1 MAENEPGRV
10 ERAIKLF
17 NSGCNC
23 AQATLCAFCD
33 DIGIDEKLLL
43 RVASD
48 FGGGISGTRET
59 CGAITGMLMALG
71 FLRGYDDVTD
81 TEHKHRLYDEG
92 RALIED
98 FTAEFG
104 TLTCAE
110 LTRDVAPRFRM
121 APHPLVSDPMC
132 RPCTAFV
139 AYAVSILE
147 KNIKEAGVIHRDQ
160 RNR

>member
-1 MAENEPGRV
+1 MAENSTDRV
-10 ERAIKLF
+10 ELAIKLF

-23 AQATLCAFCD
+23 AQATLCAFRD
-33 DIGIDEKLLL
+33 IIGIDEKLLL
-43 RVASD
+43 RAASD
-48 FGGGISGTRET
+48 FGGGMSGTRET

-81 TEHKHRLYDEG
+81 TERKHRLYEEG
-92 RALIED
+92 RALIDD

-104 TLTCAE
+104 TITCGE
-110 LTRDVAPRFRM
+110 LTREVAPRFRE

-139 AYAVSILE
+139 AYAVSILDKHIAE
-147 KNIKEAGVIHRDQ
+147 NGVL
-160 RNR
+160 N